1 MITGRRRFNLYLLA
15 ALLAMAACGCQ
26 TEKDKKDKE
35 LATFRFYLQA
45 GPEDTDRSME
55 VPVYRAQPVQIR
67 VRKEPDLTEAQVASA
82 RVVDVLGG
90 FDLLIQLDR
99 QGTWLLQQYS
109 ATYSGKHYVVFSQFG
124 EKAKETRW
132 LAAPQFKHLLSDGI
146 LQFTP
151 DATRE
156 EAEEIAK
163 GLNNLAKKNES
174 TDKW

>member
-1 MITGRRRFNLYLLA
+1 MIIGRRFNLYLLA
-15 ALLAMAACGCQ
+15 ALVAMTVCGCQ

-45 GPEDTDRSME
+45 SPEDTDRSME
-55 VPVYRAQPVQIR
+55 VPIYRASPVQ
-67 VRKEPDLTEAQVASA
+67 VQVQKEPVLTEAHVASA

-90 FDLLIQLDR
+90 FDLLIQLNR
-99 QGTWLLQQYS
+99 QGAWLLQGYS

-132 LAAPQFKHLLSDGI
+132 LAAPMFNHILSDGI

-151 DATRE
+151 DASRE

-163 GLNNLAKKNES
+163 GLNNIAKKNES
-174 TDKW
+174 NDKW